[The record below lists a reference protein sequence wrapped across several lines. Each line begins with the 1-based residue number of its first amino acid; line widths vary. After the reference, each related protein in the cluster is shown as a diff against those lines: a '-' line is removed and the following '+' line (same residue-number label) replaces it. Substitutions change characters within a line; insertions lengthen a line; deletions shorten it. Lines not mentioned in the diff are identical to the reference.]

1 MWKLPT
7 VRPTTPPGVSDTSLS
22 PRVSDPDYLQPG
34 SIFDVLEKHSALH
47 AAYNSF
53 ERASEHASTCQ
64 EGTREAVVSKILAWV
79 GRGDRPIC
87 WLEGPA
93 GSGKS
98 TVAHTIAERCDQQQ
112 RLAVSFF
119 FLRGRQDCGDG
130 AKFFATFAYQ
140 LASFLPVVQ
149 EPMLLTLAKKPFI
162 PSSRLQ
168 DQIKLLIVE
177 PFLSIRES
185 IPSMVV
191 VIDGLDECDD
201 NDVQELIQLL
211 ADTTRR
217 LPFRFLFVSRPE
229 NHIKNV
235 FESSSVDGKTL
246 HLTLRDY
253 GARNDVRQYLRLH
266 LSNIRE
272 EMEEVMKIVPRPW
285 PTAKDLEVLVD
296 QSEGLFIYVSTL
308 VKFVADGNGLPQQKL
323 QEVMQVN
330 EGVDPLYN
338 QILLKAQECPHFEE
352 VMGTVL
358 FLRQPLTIHGLEQ
371 LLHLESGGVR
381 LALQKCQSIFVI
393 PDDDDDGSPQ
403 PYHASLRDFLT
414 NRERAEMHLLES
426 GQCHIALLVNC
437 MKLIEAQLEKDE
449 KDCIG
454 LEYACQNWCYHLSM
468 ALSHE
473 KAHDYI
479 KLCLGGTMEI
489 FVLKIW
495 KKWLKLWMC
504 KLDGLDGM
512 QTTGTDC
519 HAALERI
526 PVCLFLLR

>member
-1 MWKLPT
+1 MRKLPT
-7 VRPTTPPGVSDTSLS
+7 VSPTMPPGVSGTSLS

-34 SIFDVLEKHSALH
+34 SIFDVLEKHSALN
-47 AAYNSF
+47 AAYNSR
-53 ERASEHASTCQ
+53 ERESQHASTCQ

-79 GRGDRPIC
+79 ESDDRPIC

-98 TVAHTIAERCDQQQ
+98 TVAHTIAERCDSQQ

-119 FLRGRQDCGDG
+119 FSRGRQDRGDS

-168 DQIKLLIVE
+168 DQIKLLIVD
-177 PFLSIRES
+177 PLLSIREPIS
-185 IPSMVV
+185 SMVV
-191 VIDGLDECDD
+191 VIDGLDECD
-201 NDVQELIQLL
+201 NDVQELIRLL
-211 ADTTRR
+211 ADITHR

-229 NHIKNV
+229 HHIKSI
-235 FESSSVDGKTL
+235 FKSASVHRKTL
-246 HLTLRDY
+246 HLTLRDFS
-253 GARNDVRQYLRLH
+253 ARDDVRQYLRLH

-272 EMEEVMKIVPRPW
+272 EMEEVMQNVPRPW

-323 QEVMQVN
+323 QKVMQVHK
-330 EGVDPLYN
+330 GVDPLYD
-338 QILLKAQECPHFEE
+338 QILCKAQECCHFEE
-352 VMGTVL
+352 VMGAVM
-358 FLRQPLTIHGLEQ
+358 FLRQPLTIHGLEE

-393 PDDDDDGSPQ
+393 PNDDNAGSPQ

-414 NRERAEMHLLES
+414 NSDRAKEHLLES
-426 GQCHIALLVNC
+426 GKCHTALLVNC
-437 MKLIEAQLEKDE
+437 IKLIEAQLEKDE
-449 KDCIG
+449 KGCIG
-454 LEYACQNWCYHLSM
+454 LDYACQNWCYHLSL

-473 KAHDYI
+473 EAHDYI
-479 KLCLGGTMEI
+479 KSCLGDSMEI

-495 KKWLKLWMC
+495 KKWLKLWMY
-504 KLDGLDGM
+504 KLEGFDCIRS
-512 QTTGTDC
+512 TSKDC

-526 PVCLFLLR
+526 PVCLFVIR